1 MTPPVTILLADDH
14 QLVLGALA
22 ERLEREAGLRVV
34 GSAADAEEAID
45 QVRRHRPDIVLMD
58 IDMPGMSSF
67 EAARTISSFRPPS
80 RIIFVSAYTHDR
92 YIQQA
97 LEVRAAGYVTK
108 RESSETLIEA
118 ILEVRA
124 GGAYFSPEVQD
135 RIVVDSSGPRLA
147 TEPKAR
153 IATLTRR
160 ELEVLQYLARGSG
173 KRDIAEASH
182 ISVKTV
188 DTHCTNL
195 MRKLDIHDRV
205 GLARFA
211 IREGLARP

>member
-1 MTPPVTILLADDH
+1 MTPPVTILLVDDH
-14 QLVLGALA
+14 QLVRGTLA

-34 GSAADAEEAID
+34 GGAADAEEAVE
-45 QVRRHRPDIVLMD
+45 QVRRHRPDIILMD

-67 EAARTISSFRPPS
+67 EAARTISSFRPES
-80 RIIFVSAYTHDR
+80 RIIFLSAYTHDR

-97 LEVRAAGYVTK
+97 LEVRAAGYLTK
-108 RESSETLIEA
+108 RESPETVIEA
-118 ILEVRA
+118 ILEACA

-135 RIVVDSSGPRLA
+135 RIVVDSSGARLA

-160 ELEVLQYLARGSG
+160 EREVLQYLARGLG
-173 KRDIAEASH
+173 KREIAESGH

-195 MRKLDIHDRV
+195 MRKLDIHNRV
-205 GLARFA
+205 ELARFA
-211 IREGLARP
+211 IREGLASP